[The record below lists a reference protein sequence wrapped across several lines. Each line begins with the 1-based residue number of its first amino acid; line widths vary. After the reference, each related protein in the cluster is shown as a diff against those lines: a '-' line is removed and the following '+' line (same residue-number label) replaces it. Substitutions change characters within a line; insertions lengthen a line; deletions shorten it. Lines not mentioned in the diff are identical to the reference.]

1 MNNIKDLLLELQSTV
16 HVRLDFYNDSESV
29 VELLKEILDKLNKM
43 EEQL

>member
-1 MNNIKDLLLELQSTV
+1 MNNIINLVQEIQSMV